1 MAAKPVIIDATCPG
15 CKKDH
20 AVAVPLD
27 DLNIAMGRVQHDAHT
42 EIPTAQLE
50 GIVERALEK
59 KLPKKEIEA
68 PEVKKPKAEVVAP
81 NFMPRFRCPD
91 GNCEIGNHK
100 NKNYKSKPAKKCTN
114 CDQFAPKTAKKCLWC
129 DKEDFDDLDDD
140 DLEGLGIPLPSIAE
154 HEHSHDQ
161 E

>member
-1 MAAKPVIIDATCPG
+1 MTAIVIDGNNKDIDCPHCKGKIDLEIERKPAKVKLVDS
-15 CKKDH
+15 
-20 AVAVPLD
+20 
-27 DLNIAMGRVQHDAHT
+27 HT
-42 EIPTAQLE
+42 EIPSAELE
-50 GIVERALEK
+50 SMIDRVLEK
-59 KLPKKEIEA
+59 RTPKKEIEA